1 MIGGLLMSDFVILSD
16 SSCDLPDSLLKEY
29 NIELI
34 PYYVSFDQTTY
45 YKEREEITL
54 ENFYYILRNQ
64 NVFPKTSL
72 PSVDDYMKTFIK
84 YIQDHKNIIC
94 FRLTS
99 KFSGSYQAAVNAK
112 NILEEE
118 YPEAKIEV
126 INSIQAT
133 AGQGLIVLQAA
144 KMKKAGYS
152 MEDIIKNIEVLKETA
167 RITFFVDTLE
177 YLEKGGRIGKVSAL
191 IGGVLNFKPL
201 IVVKDGELNP
211 YGKIRGRKKA
221 LRKIIEMAEEIVQN
235 NFDSYEFCIAEG
247 DCIEEAEALK
257 SMLEEE
263 WNIKIDLPFFKIG
276 TTIGTN
282 TGPDTIGICFIKKYD
297 HI

>member
-94 FRLTS
+94 FCLTS

-211 YGKIRGRKKA
+211 YGKIRERKKA

>member
-94 FRLTS
+94 FCLTS

>member
-1 MIGGLLMSDFVILSD
+1 MSDFVILSD

-54 ENFYYILRNQ
+54 ENFYHILRNQ

-94 FRLTS
+94 FCLTS

>member
-1 MIGGLLMSDFVILSD
+1 MSDFVILSD

>member
-1 MIGGLLMSDFVILSD
+1 MSDFVILSD
-16 SSCDLPDSLLKEY
+16 SSCDLPDSVVNEY

-34 PYYVSFDQTTY
+34 PFYVSFDQNTY
-45 YKEREEITL
+45 YKERVELTIRDFYNTL
-54 ENFYYILRNQ
+54 RKK

-72 PSVDDYMKTFIK
+72 PSVNDYMKIFTS
-84 YIQDHKNIIC
+84 YIRENKGIIC
-94 FRLTS
+94 FCLTS

-112 NILEEE
+112 NILLEE
-118 YPEAKIEV
+118 YPDAKIEV

-144 KMKKAGYS
+144 KMQKAGYS
-152 MEDIIKNIEVLKETA
+152 MEDTVRKIEILKETA

-201 IVVKDGELNP
+201 IVVKEGELIP

-221 LRKIIEMAEEIVQN
+221 LKNHRN
-235 NFDSYEFCIAEG
+235 GRRNHSG
-247 DCIEEAEALK
+247 
-257 SMLEEE
+257 
-263 WNIKIDLPFFKIG
+263 
-276 TTIGTN
+276 
-282 TGPDTIGICFIKKYD
+282 
-297 HI
+297 

>member
-1 MIGGLLMSDFVILSD
+1 MSDFVILSD

-29 NIELI
+29 NIELV
-34 PYYVSFDQTTY
+34 PFYVSFDQTTY
-45 YKEREEITL
+45 YKERFELTIRDFYNTL
-54 ENFYYILRNQ
+54 RKQ

-72 PSVDDYMKTFIK
+72 PSVDDYMKIFTSHIK
-84 YIQDHKNIIC
+84 DNKGIIC
-94 FRLTS
+94 FCLTS

-112 NILEEE
+112 NILLEE

-133 AGQGLIVLQAA
+133 AGQGLVVLQAA
-144 KMKKAGYS
+144 KMRKAGYS
-152 MEDIIKNIEVLKETA
+152 MEDIVKKIEILKETA

-201 IVVKDGELNP
+201 IVVREGELIP

-221 LRKIIEMAEEIVQN
+221 LKKIIEMAEEIIQDD
-235 NFDSYEFCIAEG
+235 FESYEFCIAQG
-247 DCIEEAEALK
+247 DCIEEAETLK
-257 SMLEEE
+257 SMVETE
-263 WNIKIDLPFFKIG
+263 WNIKLELPFFEIG

-282 TGPDTIGICFIKKYD
+282 TGPDAIGICFIKKYD
-297 HI
+297 RI

>member
-54 ENFYYILRNQ
+54 ENFYHILRNQ

-94 FRLTS
+94 FCLTS

>member
-1 MIGGLLMSDFVILSD
+1 MSDFVILSD

-94 FRLTS
+94 FCLTS

>member
-1 MIGGLLMSDFVILSD
+1 MSDFVILSD

-94 FRLTS
+94 FCLTS

-211 YGKIRGRKKA
+211 YGKIRERKKA